1 MTDPK
6 ETANDTQVQ
15 QHNAGRPNSAE
26 RDPNQ
31 GSDVGGPAGGIQTTA
46 ENGLDQ
52 DSSVGDSATD
62 SQARNPM

>member
-6 ETANDTQVQ
+6 ETTSDIQTEGHAS
-15 QHNAGRPNSAE
+15 GRPNATE

-31 GSDVGGPAGGIQTTA
+31 GSDVGGPAGGIETTL

-52 DSSVGDSATD
+52 DSSVGDNETD
-62 SQARNPM
+62 SPARNPM